1 MIIKKSTFSVNIF
14 SCVTFITE
22 AGKKMVYTVTKLKK
36 GRRCLMKGFFYRVL
50 RPLLFAAGGAVVGV
64 AYYYPAGC
72 ATGACPITA
81 SPVTTAIYT
90 AVIGLLL
97 SMVLTPCRGESCDA

>member
-1 MIIKKSTFSVNIF
+1 MKHIF
-14 SCVTFITE
+14 
-22 AGKKMVYTVTKLKK
+22 
-36 GRRCLMKGFFYRVL
+36 RRVL

-64 AYYYPAGC
+64 AYYYTAGC

-90 AVIGLLL
+90 AVSCINNKYIL
-97 SMVLTPCRGESCDA
+97 STNFIFTF

>member
-1 MIIKKSTFSVNIF
+1 
-14 SCVTFITE
+14 
-22 AGKKMVYTVTKLKK
+22 MVYTVIKLKK

-64 AYYYPAGC
+64 AYYYTAGC

-90 AVIGLLL
+90 AVIGLFL

>member
-1 MIIKKSTFSVNIF
+1 MQMKHIF
-14 SCVTFITE
+14 
-22 AGKKMVYTVTKLKK
+22 
-36 GRRCLMKGFFYRVL
+36 RRVL

-64 AYYYPAGC
+64 AYYYTAGC
-72 ATGACPITA
+72 ATGACPITS

-97 SMVLTPCRGESCDA
+97 SMVLPPCRFLSPPAEKREKDSSIYGKKEPARALFRE